1 MHYYEILG
9 LEREPFS
16 SSPDP
21 AFFYLSDEYRECLQ
35 RLEISIRL
43 KRGLNIVLG
52 QVGTGKTTLSRVLYR
67 MFQRESRDFM
77 FHFILDPSFPT
88 EFQFFSSLVKL
99 FDITPSVRS
108 TFEYKETIQN
118 YLFRKGVEEKK
129 TIVLLID
136 EGQKL
141 SRPHLEILRNL
152 LNYETNEYK
161 LLQLLIFAQM
171 EFSERV
177 RGVENFLDRVNMK
190 YVFRPLNEAD
200 TRKLI
205 EFRLKIAGLNS
216 GRSLFTDDA
225 YMAIYSET
233 LGFPRKIINLCHH
246 ALLTMLIKEK
256 NIIDREIVRITAK
269 ARGDQI

>member
-1 MHYYEILG
+1 MYYYEILG

-21 AFFYLSDEYRECLQ
+21 AFFYLSDDYRDCLQ

-43 KRGLNIVLG
+43 RRGLNIILG

-67 MFQRESRDFM
+67 MFQRESRDFI

-99 FDITPSVRS
+99 FGVAPSGRS
-108 TFEYKETIQN
+108 TFEYKEAIQN
-118 YLFRKGVEEKK
+118 YLFQKGVEDKK

-171 EFSERV
+171 EFAERV
-177 RGVENFLDRVNMK
+177 KGVENFLDRVNMK
-190 YVFRPLNEAD
+190 HVFRPLTEGD
-200 TRKLI
+200 TRKMI
-205 EFRLKIAGLNS
+205 EFRLRIAGLNS
-216 GRSLFTDDA
+216 GKSLFTDDG
-225 YMAIYSET
+225 YMAVYSET
-233 LGFPRKIINLCHH
+233 LGYPRKVINLCHH
-246 ALLTMLIKEK
+246 ALITMLIKEK
-256 NIIDREIVRITAK
+256 ELIDGEIIRITAK

>member
-1 MHYYEILG
+1 MNYYEILG

-21 AFFYLSDEYRECLQ
+21 AFFYLSDDYRECLQ

-43 KRGLNIVLG
+43 KRGLNIILG
-52 QVGTGKTTLSRVLYR
+52 EVGTGKTTLSRVLYR
-67 MFQRESRDFM
+67 MFQRESRDFI

-88 EFQFFSSLVKL
+88 EFQFFSSLVAL
-99 FDITPSVRS
+99 FDITPSGRS
-108 TFEYKETIQN
+108 TFEYKEAIQN
-118 YLFRKGVEEKK
+118 YLFQKGVDEKK

-141 SRPHLEILRNL
+141 SKPHLEILRNL

-171 EFSERV
+171 EFSDRV
-177 RGVENFLDRVNMK
+177 KGVENFLDRVNLK
-190 YVFRPLNEAD
+190 YVFLPLNEIN
-200 TRKLI
+200 TRKMI
-205 EFRLKIAGLNS
+205 EFRLRVAGLNS
-216 GRSLFTDDA
+216 GRSLFTNDA
-225 YMAIYSET
+225 YMAIYMET
-233 LGFPRKIINLCHH
+233 LGYPRKIINLCHH
-246 ALLTMLIKEK
+246 ALLTMLIREKE
-256 NIIDREIVRITAK
+256 IIDGEMIRITAK

>member
-1 MHYYEILG
+1 MNYYEILG

-21 AFFYLSDEYRECLQ
+21 AFFYLSDDYRECLQ

-43 KRGLNIVLG
+43 KRGLNIILG
-52 QVGTGKTTLSRVLYR
+52 EVGTGKTTLSRVLYR
-67 MFQRESRDFM
+67 MFQRETRDFI

-88 EFQFFSSLVKL
+88 EFQFFSSLVAL
-99 FDITPSVRS
+99 FDIKPSGRS
-108 TFEYKETIQN
+108 TFEYKEAIQN
-118 YLFRKGVEEKK
+118 YLFQKGVNEKK

-141 SRPHLEILRNL
+141 SKPHLEILRNL

-171 EFSERV
+171 EFSDRV
-177 RGVENFLDRVNMK
+177 KGVENFLDRVNLK
-190 YVFRPLNEAD
+190 YVFLPLNEIN
-200 TRKLI
+200 TRKMI
-205 EFRLKIAGLNS
+205 EFRLRVAGLNS
-216 GRSLFTDDA
+216 GRLLFTDDA
-225 YMAIYSET
+225 YMAIYMET
-233 LGFPRKIINLCHH
+233 LGYPRKIINLCHH
-246 ALLTMLIKEK
+246 ALLTMLIREK
-256 NIIDREIVRITAK
+256 DIIDGDIIRITAK

>member
-1 MHYYEILG
+1 MNYYEILG

-21 AFFYLSDEYRECLQ
+21 AFFYLSDDYRECLQ

-43 KRGLNIVLG
+43 KRGLNIILG
-52 QVGTGKTTLSRVLYR
+52 EVGTGKTTLSRVLYR
-67 MFQRESRDFM
+67 MFQRESRDFI

-88 EFQFFSSLVKL
+88 EFQFFSSLVAL
-99 FDITPSVRS
+99 FDITPSGRS
-108 TFEYKETIQN
+108 TFEYKEAIQN
-118 YLFRKGVEEKK
+118 YLFQKGVDEKK

-141 SRPHLEILRNL
+141 SKPHLEILRNL

-171 EFSERV
+171 EFSDRV
-177 RGVENFLDRVNMK
+177 KGVENFLDRVNLK
-190 YVFRPLNEAD
+190 YVFLPLNEIN
-200 TRKLI
+200 TRKMI
-205 EFRLKIAGLNS
+205 EFRLRIAGLNS
-216 GRSLFTDDA
+216 GRSLFTNDA
-225 YMAIYSET
+225 YMAIYMET
-233 LGFPRKIINLCHH
+233 LGYPRKIINLCHH
-246 ALLTMLIKEK
+246 ALLTMLIREKE
-256 NIIDREIVRITAK
+256 IIDGEMIRITAK

>member
-1 MHYYEILG
+1 MDYYEALG

-21 AFFYLSDEYRECLQ
+21 AFFYLSDDYRECLQ

-43 KRGLNIVLG
+43 KRGLNIILG
-52 QVGTGKTTLSRVLYR
+52 EVGTGKTTLSRVLYR
-67 MFQRESRDFM
+67 MFQRESRDFI

-88 EFQFFSSLVKL
+88 EFQFFNNLVTL
-99 FDITPSVRS
+99 FDITPSGRS
-108 TFEYKETIQN
+108 TFEYKEAIQN
-118 YLFRKGVEEKK
+118 YLFLKGVEEGK

-141 SRPHLEILRNL
+141 SKPHLEILRNL

-171 EFSERV
+171 EFSDRV
-177 RGVENFLDRVNMK
+177 KGVENFLDRVNLK
-190 YVFRPLNEAD
+190 YVFLPLNEIN
-200 TRKLI
+200 TRKMI
-205 EFRLKIAGLNS
+205 EFRLRVAGLNS

-225 YMAIYSET
+225 YMAIYMET
-233 LGFPRKIINLCHH
+233 LGYPRKIINLCHH
-246 ALLTMLIKEK
+246 ALLTMLIREKE
-256 NIIDREIVRITAK
+256 IIDGEIIRITAK

>member
-1 MHYYEILG
+1 MDYYEILG

-43 KRGLNIVLG
+43 KRGLNIILG
-52 QVGTGKTTLSRVLYR
+52 PVGTGKTTLSRVLYR
-67 MFQRESRDFM
+67 MFQRESRDFV

-99 FDITPSVRS
+99 FGITPSGRS
-108 TFEYKETIQN
+108 TFEYKEAIQN
-118 YLFRKGVEEKK
+118 YLFQKGVEDRK

-136 EGQKL
+136 ESQKL
-141 SRPHLEILRNL
+141 SIRHLEILRNL

-171 EFSERV
+171 EFSDKV
-177 RGVENFLDRVNMK
+177 KGVENFLDRVNMK
-190 YVFRPLNEAD
+190 YVFQPLNEVD
-200 TRKLI
+200 TRKMI

-216 GRSLFTDDA
+216 GGSLFTDDA
-225 YMAIYSET
+225 YMAIYGET
-233 LGFPRKIINLCHH
+233 LGYPRKIINLCHH
-246 ALLTMLIKEK
+246 ALLTMIIKEK
-256 NIIDREIVRITAK
+256 KIIDGETIRITAK

>member
-1 MHYYEILG
+1 MNYYEILG

-21 AFFYLSDEYRECLQ
+21 AFFYLSDDYRECLQ

-43 KRGLNIVLG
+43 KRGLNIILG
-52 QVGTGKTTLSRVLYR
+52 EVGTGKTTLSRVLYR
-67 MFQRESRDFM
+67 MFQRESRDFI

-88 EFQFFSSLVKL
+88 EFQFFSSLVAL
-99 FDITPSVRS
+99 FYITPSGRS
-108 TFEYKETIQN
+108 TFEYKEAIQN
-118 YLFRKGVEEKK
+118 YLFQKGVDEKK

-141 SRPHLEILRNL
+141 SKPHLEILRNL

-171 EFSERV
+171 EFSDRV
-177 RGVENFLDRVNMK
+177 KGVENFLDRVNLK
-190 YVFRPLNEAD
+190 YVFLPLNEIN
-200 TRKLI
+200 TRKMI
-205 EFRLKIAGLNS
+205 EFRLRIAGLNS
-216 GRSLFTDDA
+216 GRSLFTNDA
-225 YMAIYSET
+225 YMAIYMET
-233 LGFPRKIINLCHH
+233 LGYPRKIINLCHH
-246 ALLTMLIKEK
+246 ALLTMLIREKE
-256 NIIDREIVRITAK
+256 IIDGEMIRITTK

>member
-1 MHYYEILG
+1 MQYYEALG

-21 AFFYLSDEYRECLQ
+21 AFFYLSDDYRECLQ

-43 KRGLNIVLG
+43 RRGLNIILG
-52 QVGTGKTTLSRVLYR
+52 EVGTGKTTLSRVLYR
-67 MFQRESRDFM
+67 MFQRESRDFI

-88 EFQFFSSLVKL
+88 EFQFFSNLVTL
-99 FDITPSVRS
+99 FDITPSGRS
-108 TFEYKETIQN
+108 TFEYKEAIQN
-118 YLFRKGVEEKK
+118 YLFQKGVEEGK
-129 TIVLLID
+129 TVVLLID

-171 EFSERV
+171 EFSNRV
-177 RGVENFLDRVNMK
+177 KGVENFLDRVNLK
-190 YVFRPLNEAD
+190 YVFLPLNEIN
-200 TRKLI
+200 TRKMI
-205 EFRLKIAGLNS
+205 DFRLRIAGLNS

-225 YMAIYSET
+225 YMAIYMET
-233 LGFPRKIINLCHH
+233 LGYPRKIINLCHH

-256 NIIDREIVRITAK
+256 EIVDGEIIRVTAK
-269 ARGDQI
+269 ARGGQI

>member
-1 MHYYEILG
+1 MQYYEALG

-21 AFFYLSDEYRECLQ
+21 AFFYLSDDYRECLQ

-43 KRGLNIVLG
+43 KRGLNIILG
-52 QVGTGKTTLSRVLYR
+52 EVGTGKTTLSRVLYR
-67 MFQRESRDFM
+67 MFQRENRDFI

-88 EFQFFSSLVKL
+88 EFQFFSNLVAL
-99 FDITPSVRS
+99 FDIKPSGRS
-108 TFEYKETIQN
+108 TFEYKEAIQN
-118 YLFRKGVEEKK
+118 YLFQKGVEEGK

-141 SRPHLEILRNL
+141 SIPHLEILRNL

-171 EFSERV
+171 EFSNRV
-177 RGVENFLDRVNMK
+177 KGVENFLDRVNLK
-190 YVFRPLNEAD
+190 YVFLPLNETN
-200 TRKLI
+200 TRKMI
-205 EFRLKIAGLNS
+205 EFRLRIAGLNS

-225 YMAIYSET
+225 YMAIYMET
-233 LGFPRKIINLCHH
+233 LGYPRKIINLCHH

-256 NIIDREIVRITAK
+256 GTVDGEIVRITAK

>member
-1 MHYYEILG
+1 MDYYEALG

-21 AFFYLSDEYRECLQ
+21 AFFYLSDDYRECLQ

-43 KRGLNIVLG
+43 KRGLNIILG
-52 QVGTGKTTLSRVLYR
+52 EVGTGKTTLSRVLYR
-67 MFQRESRDFM
+67 MFQRESRDFI

-88 EFQFFSSLVKL
+88 EFQFFNSLVTL
-99 FDITPSVRS
+99 FDIRPSGRS
-108 TFEYKETIQN
+108 TFEYKEAIQN
-118 YLFRKGVEEKK
+118 YLFLKGVEEGK

-141 SRPHLEILRNL
+141 SKPHLEILRNL

-171 EFSERV
+171 EFSDRV
-177 RGVENFLDRVNMK
+177 KGVENFLDRVNLK
-190 YVFRPLNEAD
+190 YVFLPLNELN
-200 TRKLI
+200 TRKMI
-205 EFRLKIAGLNS
+205 EFRLRVAGLNS

-225 YMAIYSET
+225 YMAIYMET
-233 LGFPRKIINLCHH
+233 LGYPRKIINLCHH
-246 ALLTMLIKEK
+246 ALLTMLIREKE
-256 NIIDREIVRITAK
+256 IIDGDIIRITAK

>member
-1 MHYYEILG
+1 MDYYEALG

-21 AFFYLSDEYRECLQ
+21 AFFYLSDDYRECLQ

-43 KRGLNIVLG
+43 KRGLNIILG
-52 QVGTGKTTLSRVLYR
+52 EVGTGKTTLSRVLYR
-67 MFQRESRDFM
+67 MFQRESRDFI

-88 EFQFFSSLVKL
+88 EFQFFNNLVTL
-99 FDITPSVRS
+99 FDITPSGRS
-108 TFEYKETIQN
+108 TFEYKEAIQN
-118 YLFRKGVEEKK
+118 YLFLKGVEEGK

-141 SRPHLEILRNL
+141 SKPHLEILRNL

-171 EFSERV
+171 EFSDRV
-177 RGVENFLDRVNMK
+177 KGVENFLDRVNLK
-190 YVFRPLNEAD
+190 YVFLPLNEIN
-200 TRKLI
+200 TRKMI
-205 EFRLKIAGLNS
+205 EFRLRIAGLNS
-216 GRSLFTDDA
+216 GRSLFTNDA
-225 YMAIYSET
+225 YMAIYMET
-233 LGFPRKIINLCHH
+233 LGYPRKIINLCHH
-246 ALLTMLIKEK
+246 ALLTMLIREKE
-256 NIIDREIVRITAK
+256 IIDGEMIRITAK

>member
-16 SSPDP
+16 SAPDP
-21 AFFYLSDEYRECLQ
+21 AFFYLSDDYRECLQ

-43 KRGLNIVLG
+43 RRGLNIILG

-67 MFQRESRDFM
+67 IFQRESRDFI
-77 FHFILDPSFPT
+77 FLFILDPSFPT
-88 EFQFFSSLVKL
+88 EFQFFNSLVKL
-99 FDITPSVRS
+99 FDITPSGRS
-108 TFEYKETIQN
+108 TFEYKEAIQN
-118 YLFRKGVEEKK
+118 YLFQKGVEEKK

-136 EGQKL
+136 EGQKM
-141 SRPHLEILRNL
+141 SIPHLEILRNL

-171 EFSERV
+171 EFSDRV
-177 RGVENFLDRVNMK
+177 RGVENFLDRINMK
-190 YVFRPLNEAD
+190 YIFNPLNERD
-200 TRKLI
+200 TRKMI

-225 YMAIYSET
+225 YMAIYTQT
-233 LGFPRKIINLCHH
+233 LGYPRKIINLCHH
-246 ALLTMLIKEK
+246 ALLTLLIKERE
-256 NIIDREIVRITAK
+256 IIDGEIIRITAK

>member
-1 MHYYEILG
+1 MHYFEILG

-43 KRGLNIVLG
+43 KRGLNIILG
-52 QVGTGKTTLSRVLYR
+52 PVGTGKTTLSRVLYR
-67 MFQRESRDFM
+67 MFQRESRDFV

-99 FDITPSVRS
+99 FGIMPSGRS
-108 TFEYKETIQN
+108 TFEYKEAIQN
-118 YLFRKGVEEKK
+118 YLFQKGVEDKK

-141 SRPHLEILRNL
+141 SIRHLEILRNL

-171 EFSERV
+171 EFTDRV
-177 RGVENFLDRVNMK
+177 KGVENFLDRVNMK
-190 YVFRPLNEAD
+190 YVFQPLNEVD
-200 TRKLI
+200 TRKMI
-205 EFRLKIAGLNS
+205 EFRLRIAGLNS

-225 YMAIYSET
+225 YMAIYGET
-233 LGFPRKIINLCHH
+233 LGYPRKIINLCHH
-246 ALLTMLIKEK
+246 ALLTMMIKERK
-256 NIIDREIVRITAK
+256 IIDGETIRITAK

>member
-1 MHYYEILG
+1 MQYYEALG

-21 AFFYLSDEYRECLQ
+21 AFFYLSDDYRECLQ

-43 KRGLNIVLG
+43 KRGLNIILG
-52 QVGTGKTTLSRVLYR
+52 EVGTGKTTLSRVLYR
-67 MFQRESRDFM
+67 MFQRESRDFI

-88 EFQFFSSLVKL
+88 EFQFFSNLITL
-99 FDITPSVRS
+99 FDTTPSGRS
-108 TFEYKETIQN
+108 TFEYKEAIQN
-118 YLFRKGVEEKK
+118 YLFQKGVEEGK
-129 TIVLLID
+129 TTVLLID

-141 SRPHLEILRNL
+141 SIPHLEILRNL
-152 LNYETNEYK
+152 LNYETNEFK

-171 EFSERV
+171 EFSNRV
-177 RGVENFLDRVNMK
+177 KGVENFLDRVNLK
-190 YVFRPLNEAD
+190 YVFLPLNETN
-200 TRKLI
+200 TRKMI
-205 EFRLKIAGLNS
+205 EFRLRIAGLNS

-225 YMAIYSET
+225 YMAIYMET
-233 LGFPRKIINLCHH
+233 LGYPRKIINLCHH

-256 NIIDREIVRITAK
+256 DTVDGEIIRITAK

>member
-99 FDITPSVRS
+99 FDITPSGRS

-118 YLFRKGVEEKK
+118 YLFQKGVEEKK

-171 EFSERV
+171 EFSEKV
-177 RGVENFLDRVNMK
+177 KGVENFLDRVNMK
-190 YVFRPLNEAD
+190 YAFLPLNEAD
-200 TRKLI
+200 TRKMI
-205 EFRLKIAGLNS
+205 EFRLRIAGLNS

>member
-1 MHYYEILG
+1 MQYYETLG

-21 AFFYLSDEYRECLQ
+21 AFFYLSDDYRECLQ

-43 KRGLNIVLG
+43 RRGLNIILG
-52 QVGTGKTTLSRVLYR
+52 EVGTGKTTLSRVLYR
-67 MFQRESRDFM
+67 MFQKESRDFI

-88 EFQFFSSLVKL
+88 EFQFFSNLVAL
-99 FDITPSVRS
+99 FDITPSGRS
-108 TFEYKETIQN
+108 TFEYKEAIQN
-118 YLFRKGVEEKK
+118 YLFQKGVDEGK

-171 EFSERV
+171 EFSNRV
-177 RGVENFLDRVNMK
+177 KGVENFLDRVNLK
-190 YVFRPLNEAD
+190 YVFLPLNEIN
-200 TRKLI
+200 TRRMI
-205 EFRLKIAGLNS
+205 EFRLRIAGLNS

-225 YMAIYSET
+225 YMAIYMET
-233 LGFPRKIINLCHH
+233 LGYPRKIINLCHH
-246 ALLTMLIKEK
+246 ALLTMLIKETDIVDGA
-256 NIIDREIVRITAK
+256 IIRATAK
-269 ARGDQI
+269 ARGGQI

>member
-1 MHYYEILG
+1 MDYYEILG

-21 AFFYLSDEYRECLQ
+21 AFFYLSDDYRECLQ

-43 KRGLNIVLG
+43 KRGLNIILG
-52 QVGTGKTTLSRVLYR
+52 PVGTGKTTLSRVLYR
-67 MFQRESRDFM
+67 MFQREGRDFV

-88 EFQFFSSLVKL
+88 EFQFFSGLVKL
-99 FDITPSVRS
+99 FGITPSGRS
-108 TFEYKETIQN
+108 TFEYKEAIQN
-118 YLFRKGVEEKK
+118 YLFQKGVEDRK

-141 SRPHLEILRNL
+141 SIRHLEILRNL

-171 EFSERV
+171 EFSDRV
-177 RGVENFLDRVNMK
+177 KGVENFLDRVNMK
-190 YVFRPLNEAD
+190 YIFQPLNEVD
-200 TRKLI
+200 TKKMI
-205 EFRLKIAGLNS
+205 EFRLRIAGLNS

-225 YMAIYSET
+225 YMAIYGET
-233 LGFPRKIINLCHH
+233 LGYPRKIINLCHH
-246 ALLTMLIKEK
+246 ALLTMMIKEK
-256 NIIDREIVRITAK
+256 KIIDGEVIRITAK